1 MTRVRRITDDIGHM
15 PVAAFIFRDNEIDLG
30 QYSPNIRSVKISKYD
45 QDETKKLSRDQY
57 SPSLVKYQL

>member
-45 QDETKKLSRDQY
+45 QDETKKNFLGTNI
-57 SPSLVKYQL
+57 LHHW